1 MQHIQDLGTLDRTQ
15 TINALRPFLQTKW
28 FLPATKFSTPVLKGL
43 LAFYAAGGKHDEI
56 EFFKKDPERVWRGQ

>member
-1 MQHIQDLGTLDRTQ
+1 MHNIQDVGALDRTQ

-28 FLPATKFSTPVLKGL
+28 FLPSTKFSTAVLKGL
-43 LAFYAAGGKHDEI
+43 LAFYIAGGKDDEI